1 MLLESQKVM
10 GKILHKLYDFQND
23 RNKNNHWAF
32 IFVILTKLK
41 SLILKYLEFKNAFY
55 LFDKKLFYF
64 LSFIKKIIC
73 LNKHENIVE
82 MVQVIATI

>member
-10 GKILHKLYDFQND
+10 GKILQKLYDFQND

-41 SLILKYLEFKNAFY
+41 SLIL
-55 LFDKKLFYF
+55 
-64 LSFIKKIIC
+64 
-73 LNKHENIVE
+73 
-82 MVQVIATI
+82 